1 MCFWLLKE
9 PDQVLSFFSDPKR
22 QAKIM
27 DAMFTHIYLS
37 HCVTD
42 LLVRL
47 CTVPEV
53 LPALTDK
60 YQELRSAILQW
71 CINEMDS
78 KDEFITE

>member
-1 MCFWLLKE
+1 
-9 PDQVLSFFSDPKR
+9 
-22 QAKIM
+22 M

-78 KDEFITE
+78 KDEFTTE